1 MSKARVIVLSVVH
14 QGLSQSEAAR
24 RYNVSWRWVH
34 TLVVRYRE
42 GGMDAV
48 EARSSR
54 PLSSPQRTSEELR
67 GLILELRRELSAASL
82 DAGPETIQWHL
93 EQRGHVAPSTSTI
106 RRLLVEAGL
115 VTAQPKKRPHSS
127 LHRFVADQPN
137 ETWQG
142 DFTHWQLRDGSEV
155 EIINWLDD
163 HSRLL
168 LSMTA
173 HPRATGPLVV
183 ESFLACT
190 NAYGAPAS
198 TLTDNGVVYTAR
210 FVGGRNA
217 FEYVLA
223 ALGIRQ
229 KNGHPAHP
237 QTQGKIERFHQ
248 TLKKWLRGQPL
259 CATLDELQNQL
270 DFFRHLYNEQRPHS
284 SLGRRTPGSIYRATP
299 KALPTNSV
307 AQHYRVRL
315 DAVSKD
321 GKVTLRRSGR
331 LHHLGVGI
339 VHKHARVIMLI
350 DERQVTVTALETGEV
365 LALNNIDDT
374 LGYWR
379 NQLLPPGRWPKNM
392 NDVGTHL

>member
-248 TLKKWLRGQPL
+248 TLKLWLAKQDP
-259 CATLDELQNQL
+259 ATTITDLQAQL
-270 DFFRHLYNEQRPHS
+270 DTFRDIYNTRRPHRA
-284 SLGRRTPGSIYRATP
+284 LHRATP
-299 KALPTNSV
+299 AAAYHAGVKALPTGTTI
-307 AQHYRVRL
+307 AGHYRLRFDIVDRF
-315 DAVSKD
+315 
-321 GKVTLRRSGR
+321 GKLTLRRAGR
-331 LHHLGVGI
+331 LHHLGIGTT
-339 VHKHARVIMLI
+339 HARTPALILTDETTTTVINRTTGQILATHTI
-350 DERQVTVTALETGEV
+350 DPDHTYWP
-365 LALNNIDDT
+365 NND
-374 LGYWR
+374 R
-379 NQLLPPGRWPKNM
+379 EPGRWP
-392 NDVGTHL
+392 GSQPER

>member
-14 QGLSQSEAAR
+14 QGLSQAEVAR
-24 RYNVSWRWVH
+24 RYGVSWRWVH
-34 TLVVRYRE
+34 TLVQRYHE
-42 GGMDAV
+42 GGMAAV
-48 EARSSR
+48 EPRSSR
-54 PLSSPQRTSEELR
+54 PHVSPQRIKEEVR
-67 GLILELRRELSAASL
+67 TLILELRHELTTQSL
-82 DAGPETIQWHL
+82 YAGPETIQWHL
-93 EQRGHVAPSTSTI
+93 EERGYLAPSTSTI
-106 RRLLVEAGL
+106 RRVLVQAGL
-115 VTAQPKKRPHSS
+115 VVPQPKKRPHSS

-163 HSRLL
+163 HSRFL

-183 ESFLACT
+183 ETFVACT
-190 NAYGAPAS
+190 NDYGAPAS
-198 TLTDNGVVYTAR
+198 TLTDNGNVYTAR

-248 TLKKWLRGQPL
+248 TLKKWLRGQPP
-259 CATLDELQNQL
+259 AETIDDLQGQL
-270 DFFRHLYNEQRPHS
+270 DFFRDLYNERRPHA
-284 SLGRRTPGSIYRATP
+284 SLHKRTPGSVYRETL

-307 AQHYRVRL
+307 AQHYRVRV

-321 GKVTLRRSGR
+321 GKVTLRRGGR
-331 LHHLGVGI
+331 LHHLNVGI
-339 VHKHARVIMLI
+339 VHKKIPVVMLI
-350 DERQVTVTALETGEV
+350 DDRQVTVTALETGEV
-365 LALNNIDDT
+365 LAINRIDDT
-374 LGYWR
+374 RGYWR
-379 NQLLPPGRWPKNM
+379 NELLPPGRWP
-392 NDVGTHL
+392 TL

>member
-14 QGLSQSEAAR
+14 QGLSQAEAAR
-24 RYNVSWRWVH
+24 RYHVSWRWVH
-34 TLVVRYRE
+34 TLVQRYHE
-42 GGMDAV
+42 GGLDAV
-48 EARSSR
+48 EPRSSR
-54 PLSSPQRTSEELR
+54 PHSSPQRTDDEVR
-67 GLILELRRELSAASL
+67 TLILELRHELTRASL

-93 EQRGHVAPSTSTI
+93 KERGHVAPSTSTI
-106 RRLLVEAGL
+106 RRVLVQAGL
-115 VTAQPKKRPHSS
+115 VTPQPKKRPHSS

-142 DFTHWQLRDGSEV
+142 DFTHWQLRDGTEV

-163 HSRLL
+163 HSRFL

-173 HPRATGPLVV
+173 HPRATGPLVLETFV
-183 ESFLACT
+183 ACT
-190 NAYGAPAS
+190 NDYGAPAS

-223 ALGIRQ
+223 ALGIHQ

-248 TLKKWLRGQPL
+248 TLKRWLRGQPPADTL
-259 CATLDELQNQL
+259 ATLQSQL
-270 DFFRHLYNEQRPHS
+270 DFFRDLYNERRPHG
-284 SLGRRTPGSIYRATP
+284 SLHKRTPGSVYRATP
-299 KALPTNSV
+299 KALPTHAV
-307 AQHYRVRL
+307 AQHYRVRV

-339 VHKHARVIMLI
+339 VHKRVRVIMLI
-350 DERQVTVTALETGEV
+350 DEHQVTVTALETGEV
-365 LALNNIDDT
+365 LALNLINDSR
-374 LGYWR
+374 GYWR
-379 NQLLPPGRWPKNM
+379 NELLPPGRWPKI
-392 NDVGTHL
+392 

>member
-1 MSKARVIVLSVVH
+1 MSKAHVIVLSVVH
-14 QGLSQSEAAR
+14 QGLSQAEAAR
-24 RYNVSWRWVH
+24 RYGVSWRWVH
-34 TLVVRYRE
+34 TLVARYRQ
-42 GGMDAV
+42 GGMVAV
-48 EARSSR
+48 EPRSSR
-54 PLSSPQRTSEELR
+54 PHTSPQQTSDEVR
-67 GLILELRRELSAASL
+67 ALILDLRRELTSASL
-82 DAGPETIQWHL
+82 DAGPETIAWHL
-93 EQRGHVAPSTSTI
+93 GERGHVAPSTSTI
-106 RRLLVEAGL
+106 RRVLVQAGL
-115 VTAQPKKRPHSS
+115 VIAQPKKRPHSS
-127 LHRFVADQPN
+127 LRRFVADQPN

-163 HSRLL
+163 HSRFL

-183 ESFLACT
+183 ESFVACT
-190 NAYGAPAS
+190 NDYGAPAS

-248 TLKKWLRGQPL
+248 TLKKWLRGQAP
-259 CATLDELQNQL
+259 CDTLHELQNQL
-270 DFFRHLYNEQRPHS
+270 DFFRHLYNEERPHS
-284 SLGRRTPGSIYRATP
+284 SLRRQTPASVYRATP

-307 AQHYRVRL
+307 AAHYRVRL
-315 DAVSKD
+315 DVVSKG
-321 GKVTLRRSGR
+321 GKVTLRRAGR

-339 VHKHARVIMLI
+339 VHRQVRVVMLI
-350 DERQVTVTALETGEV
+350 DEHQVTVTALETGEV
-365 LALNNIDDT
+365 LALNQIDDAC
-374 LGYWR
+374 GYWR
-379 NQLLPPGRWPKNM
+379 NQLRPEGRWPRI
-392 NDVGTHL
+392 